1 MAFPIQAANAA
12 NDATAA
18 MDAAMRNNL
27 PRPFVVPVLPDE
39 ERLLILRT
47 SREEKSGGSF
57 IRARSSRKAEEIKSP
72 SRSRD
77 MSFVFSTAISCY
89 IMFDEVSH
97 EMV

>member
-18 MDAAMRNNL
+18 MDAAVRSNL
-27 PRPFVVPVLPDE
+27 PRLFVMSVLPDE

-47 SREEKSGGSF
+47 SREEKSGGSL
-57 IRARSSRKAEEIKSP
+57 IWARSSRKAEEIKSP